1 MGAAARRAAAPIR
14 STIEAKA
21 GSVSGYGAYF
31 LKRLAQFALV
41 VFIGINLTF
50 FITHLTPIDP
60 VEQTISALTAF
71 SATSPQAI
79 EMMRESLQELYGL
92 KGSLFEQYITFWRRI
107 LVADFGPSLSAFPTP
122 VSSLIARA
130 LPWTLGLL
138 LVATLVSW
146 AVGNL
151 LGGLAGYYRNNRAL
165 KFSGVIL
172 MGLHPVPYY
181 IVAFVLLILFGYIWP
196 VFPISGAYPMNTQP
210 NLSLSFIGNV
220 LYHSFLP
227 AMSLILVGVGGWFLG
242 MRSLVSNVVT
252 EDYVIYAEL
261 GGVDRNRILSSYV
274 MRNALMPQVTGLAI
288 ALGSIF
294 NGAIITEEVFGYPGI
309 GNLLIDGV
317 QDGDYSLVL
326 GVTSIT
332 IIAVSAAVFLIDMLY
347 PLLDPRVQAS

>member
-1 MGAAARRAAAPIR
+1 M
-14 STIEAKA
+14 
-21 GSVSGYGAYF
+21 SGYGAYF

-71 SATSPQAI
+71 SGTSPEAI
-79 EMMRESLQELYGL
+79 EMMRQSLQELYGL
-92 KGSLFEQYITFWRRI
+92 KGSLFDQYITFWRRI

-138 LVATLVSW
+138 VVATLISW
-146 AVGNL
+146 AAGNL

-227 AMSLILVGVGGWFLG
+227 AMSLILVGIGGWFLG

-274 MRNALMPQVTGLAI
+274 MRNALMPQVTGLAM

-294 NGAIITEEVFGYPGI
+294 NGAIITEKVFGYPGV
-309 GNLLIDGV
+309 GNLLISGV
-317 QDGDYSLVL
+317 EDGDYSLVL